1 MPKLDL
7 DQSPHSKVYAEIVR
21 TLRDD
26 PTLSAVVKTWS
37 FADGSPTDLQ
47 SPTVGQCPSVTL
59 RPAEG
64 PERFYGPQGM
74 IGPLFVDIAV
84 AVAGT
89 DAAAAMNLYWAI
101 RRAFYPRNNA
111 ALCTAIH
118 QALVAAGAEAHYVL
132 QFTQGRYTARES
144 ADDGAIWIAQGQI
157 TLNVV
162 SDLNP

>member
-7 DQSPHSKVYAEIVR
+7 DDSPHSKVYAEIVR
-21 TLRDD
+21 TLKDD
-26 PTLSAVVKTWS
+26 GTLGRVVKTWS
-37 FADGSPTDLQ
+37 FADGSPTDIQ
-47 SPTVGQCPSVTL
+47 EPSVGQCPSVTL
-59 RPAEG
+59 RPAQG
-64 PERFYGPQGM
+64 TERFYGPQGM
-74 IGPLFVDIAV
+74 IGPLFVDIEV

-89 DAAAAMNLYWAI
+89 DATDAMNLYWAI
-101 RRAFYPRNNA
+101 RRAFYPTNA